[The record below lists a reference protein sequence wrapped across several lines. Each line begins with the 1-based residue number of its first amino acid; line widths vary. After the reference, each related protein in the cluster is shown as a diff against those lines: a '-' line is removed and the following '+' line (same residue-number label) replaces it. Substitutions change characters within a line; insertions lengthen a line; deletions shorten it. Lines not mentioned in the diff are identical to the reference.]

1 MAFYN
6 EAVKAFTTICQTV
19 ISNET
24 QKEINSETFLD
35 HMIKTLDMFLK
46 LDTLKS
52 MKAALN
58 NDFASLRRASQFIQS
73 NDNQEELNNI
83 HMFLSQQG
91 SIINGLRDKL
101 QSLQGIDDILT
112 IIVHRCVDNFEAQRY
127 LLGEDKHAFIRVSA
141 LGLFLMDDKSG
152 KLGKVKGLN
161 LSKVYKLYKRY
172 PFIPLYG
179 DMTFSTKTILE
190 KSVHLKKNES
200 EWSVKHNTIES
211 SYLLTNETVET
222 FKKDYIDFTSRFQ
235 ILVNKLRFYKRE
247 KEKCD
252 KDPNYEKEKR
262 DLYRDVPTDIKLEA
276 KNLALQGLKSLSFW
290 TTSILEQSSWKYGH
304 PQDAEK
310 CEIDALAALEF
321 QKEKEEGEGKEGE
334 KKDKES
340 EKKEKP
346 NVLDYERVVR
356 FNYTQQERSNLVQVI
371 SIIKSTERLLVK
383 NASLITPHVQNSIH
397 EELQEFIQVTLI
409 DLLNKTNK
417 NKRPVHTTLIDLRNL
432 AADWIDGKSPDFSKQ
447 TTKGTKVE
455 TTKRNVGPSPT
466 QLHLIRAIISSIA
479 SDRSQGMKKTSIFG
493 SVDFDSSQIKILDE
507 FYDKSYFWPY
517 LVAFNTSCRKAS
529 DLSDLWYREF
539 YLELSRRIQFPIKMS
554 LPWLLAEDIIEKT
567 DTTLMESILYPLDV
581 YNDAAYRAL
590 FVLQRKFLYDEIEA
604 EVNLVFDQLI
614 YKLSDQIYSYFK
626 ILASNI
632 LLDNK
637 FRGVI
642 ERVQK
647 ESRFSLPMSRYDV
660 ILAQKCINLLGR
672 TVDINFL
679 ISQRVNINIR
689 ENLQKSIQKFET
701 SDLTQIVDL
710 ESMVDNV
717 RLTHKLLSQYL
728 TLDPF
733 SNIMAEVNESSSVV
747 SFEGKI
753 TRHVFEELCM
763 DIFPNYI
770 FNSHTQRFVKGPPIK
785 DKEKEV
791 YEREKPPRIPM
802 VYLYGTKGFNTS
814 MNNINDQY
822 RTFIG
827 HEHVRAM
834 IRLVGQDSLGLIVE
848 TCIAFMEDKLYNDL
862 GPYVKALIQAL
873 PPQIKLQPAAYGLFG
888 IYSYFTAQ
896 FKDFISYRELKTD
909 VFNGFRTIGNCLSFL
924 ILLDGSQM
932 PKNVQTSMSIAP
944 FIGIKPLSKNLK
956 QKRLN
961 DSEVPDAEIM
971 DVFIRLENL
980 QEAPLVQTLNNFIKT
995 EDKKIRSPDY
1005 LKIQPNQAFKAIKIY
1020 DPPKDI
1026 HSLIQQVL
1034 DRMTKILG
1042 NIKEEWKGT
1051 SGSDR
1056 LIKFDSSKEFYRL
1069 WAVLQFIYCIEDME
1083 SSDFSDIEIFGH
1095 GFTWGGSSLV
1105 YLFGQHLRFDAFNF
1119 TDHVLNIDTL
1129 TEGLDKNRGMV
1140 EKFLTNAKLLQSL
1153 NTQIFSTLKT
1163 FYPLQMD
1170 HKENF
1175 TPPDSD
1181 DFSKIKVVSNFNSN
1195 EVVEQD
1201 NRESKLQDFKKKNN
1215 EY

>member
-1 MAFYN
+1 MSFYN
-6 EAVKAFTTICQTV
+6 EALKTFVGIAQTV
-19 ISNET
+19 ISNES
-24 QKEINSETFLD
+24 QKEINSESFLD

-91 SIINGLRDKL
+91 SIITGLRDKL
-101 QSLQGIDDILT
+101 QSCQGIDEILT
-112 IIVHRCVDNFEAQRY
+112 IIVHRCVDNFDSQRY
-127 LLGEDKHAFIRVSA
+127 LYGEEKHSFIRVSA
-141 LGLFLMDDKSG
+141 LGLFLMDDKTG
-152 KLGKVKGLN
+152 KLGKVKNLS
-161 LSKVYKLYKRY
+161 LSKVCKLFKRY

-200 EWSVKHNTIES
+200 EWMVKHSTLES
-211 SYLLTNETVET
+211 SYLLTNDTVESI
-222 FKKDYIDFTSRFQ
+222 KKDYLDFTSRYQ
-235 ILVNKLRFYKRE
+235 ILINKVRFFKRE

-262 DLYRDVPTDIKLEA
+262 TLYLDLPTEMKVEA
-276 KNLALQGLKSLSFW
+276 KNLSLQGLKFLASW
-290 TTSILEQSSWKYGH
+290 TSSILEQSAWKYGH
-304 PQDAEK
+304 PQDSEK

-321 QKEKEEGEGKEGE
+321 QKEKETEGESKKDEE
-334 KKDKES
+334 KKDKE
-340 EKKEKP
+340 KP
-346 NVLDYERVVR
+346 TVLDYERVVR

-371 SIIKSTERLLVK
+371 AIIKSTEKLLVK
-383 NASLITPHVQNSIH
+383 NTSLLLPHIQSVIH
-397 EELQEFIQVTLI
+397 DELQEFIQVTLV

-417 NKRPVHTTLIDLRNL
+417 NKRPVHTTLVDLRNL
-432 AADWIDGKSPDFSKQ
+432 AADWLDGKVPDFSKQ

-455 TTKRNVGPSPT
+455 THKRNVGPSPT
-466 QLHLIRAIISSIA
+466 QLHLIRAIISSI
-479 SDRSQGMKKTSIFG
+479 SSERSPGMKKTSIFG

-517 LVAFNTSCRKAS
+517 LMAFSTSCRKSA
-529 DLSDLWYREF
+529 DLADLWYREF

-567 DTTLMESILYPLDV
+567 DTTLMESILYPLDI

-614 YKLSDQIYSYFK
+614 YKLSEQIYSYFK
-626 ILASNI
+626 ILAVNI

-637 FRGVI
+637 FRVVI

-660 ILAQKCINLLGR
+660 ILSQKCINLLGR
-672 TVDINFL
+672 TVDMNFL
-679 ISQRVNINIR
+679 ISQRVNISIR
-689 ENLQKSIQKFET
+689 ENLTKAIQRFEAG
-701 SDLTQIVDL
+701 DLTTLVEL
-710 ESMVDNV
+710 ESMVENV

-733 SNIMAEVNESSSVV
+733 NNIMAEVNESSSTV

-763 DIFPNYI
+763 DIFPTYI
-770 FNSHTQRFVKGPPIK
+770 FNSFTQRFVRGPPIK
-785 DKEKEV
+785 DKEREP
-791 YEREKPPRIPM
+791 YEREKQPRIPLM
-802 VYLYGTKGFNTS
+802 YLYGTKGFNTS

-827 HEHVRAM
+827 HEHVRSM

-848 TCIAFMEDKLYNDL
+848 TCIAFMEDKIYNDL
-862 GPYVKALIQAL
+862 GPYVKALMEAL

-909 VFNGFRTIGNCLSFL
+909 VFNGFRTIGNCISFL
-924 ILLDGSQM
+924 ILLDASQM
-932 PKNVQTSMSIAP
+932 PKNIQTSMSIAP

-956 QKRLN
+956 QKRQN

-971 DVFIRLENL
+971 DVFIRLDNL
-980 QEAPLVQTLNNFIKT
+980 QEAPLVQTISNFVKLD
-995 EDKKIRSPDY
+995 DKRIRSSDL
-1005 LKIQPNQAFKAIKIY
+1005 LKEQPNQAYKAIKIY
-1020 DPPKDI
+1020 DPPREI

-1034 DRMTKILG
+1034 DRMTKILE
-1042 NIKEEWKGT
+1042 NIKDEWKGT

-1083 SSDFSDIEIFGH
+1083 SSNYSDIETFGH

-1119 TDHVLNIDTL
+1119 TDHVLNTDTL
-1129 TEGLDKNRGMV
+1129 TEGLDKNRNMV
-1140 EKFLTNAKLLQSL
+1140 EKFLVNAKLLQSL

-1163 FYPLQMD
+1163 FYPLQMV
-1170 HKENF
+1170 HNENF

-1181 DFSKIKVVSNFNSN
+1181 DFSKIRVVSNFNSSN
-1195 EVVEQD
+1195 ESQD
-1201 NRESKLQDFKKKNN
+1201 TKQEGSKLQEFKKKNT